1 MRTSKRNR
9 GFTLI
14 ELLVVIAIIAILVS
28 LLLPAVQQAREAAR
42 RTQCKNNLKQLG
54 LALHNYHDVYNR
66 FCSRQTGSGTTQSGQ
81 MRGRMSGFTA
91 LLPFLEQKNL
101 YETMVNEQT
110 APWANR
116 ASNNSKLS
124 GFMCP
129 SDAGDRQP
137 AGGGPRGLLSYA
149 MCSGDA
155 IEKSVFEPAER
166 TSGAFNRPMPNRG
179 IFARMVCYRMRD
191 ITDGSSNT
199 IAFAERQRPND
210 VRGMGMP
217 AVEAAGDENAFAP
230 LTCAAYFDGRRYV
243 ASAQMFTQDTSPGYR
258 WADGAAFFNAMS
270 TILPPNSAVCLLG
283 SNRWQDGGGHYGPGL
298 WTATSEHTGGVQVC
312 LADGSVRFI
321 SENIDTGNLSLNA
334 PRRTDAG
341 PSPFGVWGALGTRS
355 GGEVISEF

>member
-1 MRTSKRNR
+1 MRTVRR
-9 GFTLI
+9 RPGFTLI

-66 FCSRQTGSGTTQSGQ
+66 FCSRQTGSGTISSGG
-81 MRGRMSGFTA
+81 MRARASGFFA
-91 LLPFLEQKNL
+91 LLPYLEQKNL
-101 YETMVNEQT
+101 YETMVSEQA
-110 APWANR
+110 APWANL

-124 GFMCP
+124 ALMCP
-129 SDAGDRQP
+129 SDTGERQP

-155 IEKSVFEPAER
+155 VEKSVSSAAER
-166 TSGAFNRPMPNRG
+166 TSNAPNLPIPNRG
-179 IFARMVCYRMRD
+179 MFGRMVCYRMRD
-191 ITDGSSNT
+191 VTDGTSNT

-243 ASAQMFTQDTSPGYR
+243 PSAAMFTQDTSPGYR
-258 WADGAAFFNAMS
+258 WADGAAFFNAVS
-270 TILPPNSAVCLLG
+270 TILPPNSATCLLG
-283 SNRWQDGGGHYGPGL
+283 DAAWQSGGGHYGPGL
-298 WTATSEHTGGVQVC
+298 WTSTSEHTGGVQVC
-312 LADGSVRFI
+312 LADGSVRFV

-334 PRRTDAG
+334 PRRTDSG